1 MLRCSKF
8 VLQKSVW
15 LGLEMLCELRGPFSQ
30 YHLSEGRRWKTTT
43 NGKLPECLMIRTA
56 LFKRIPFPM
65 PQCVQTLILHPPGLC
80 GVFQTGA
87 WTRFQDVSQPAA
99 WKLEGMLTAA
109 LAEVLTQGFLQR
121 MLRPGMFSC
130 SAFHPLRF
138 PNVNIVN
145 IALLALHNSAKMF

>member
-1 MLRCSKF
+1 MKDYHKWQIAGMLDDKNCF
-8 VLQKSVW
+8 IL
-15 LGLEMLCELRGPFSQ
+15 
-30 YHLSEGRRWKTTT
+30 
-43 NGKLPECLMIRTA
+43 
-56 LFKRIPFPM
+56 KRIPFPM

-80 GVFQTGA
+80 GVFQTGV
-87 WTRFQDVSQPAA
+87 WTRFQDVSQPATA
-99 WKLEGMLTAA
+99 CSTSLTRKPLGSCLEGMLAAAA

-145 IALLALHNSAKMF
+145 MALLALHNSAKMC